1 MARLPR
7 LTSGS
12 AWDKM
17 PIEKCANRPRS
28 LPEPIDF
35 LIHPQRPFDTD
46 PSTFCDRNI
55 ILYRQSQRAHLLTT
69 TGGRS
74 ANGGRSGRQQAG
86 AAGGRGKGISKSL
99 QKTSWTAGREPRA
112 DFRKFKRA
120 IGPHGEGW
128 KKGRIAANQSRPQRT
143 AAPCR
148 SLPQLPE
155 ISSTNRRRQTGEEA
169 DQQAQLHRFS
179 DNFTLSGGR
188 QQPGSPAA
196 QNKGAGNP
204 TGKRITRAAEKHRGA
219 ALSALAL

>member
-1 MARLPR
+1 MPF
-7 LTSGS
+7 LTGNPKGRTYS
-12 AWDKM
+12 
-17 PIEKCANRPRS
+17 P
-28 LPEPIDF
+28 
-35 LIHPQRPFDTD
+35 PQ
-46 PSTFCDRNI
+46 
-55 ILYRQSQRAHLLTT
+55 AAEVLTE
-69 TGGRS
+69 
-74 ANGGRSGRQQAG
+74 AG

-169 DQQAQLHRFS
+169 AQQAQLHRFS

-196 QNKGAGNP
+196 HNKRAGNP